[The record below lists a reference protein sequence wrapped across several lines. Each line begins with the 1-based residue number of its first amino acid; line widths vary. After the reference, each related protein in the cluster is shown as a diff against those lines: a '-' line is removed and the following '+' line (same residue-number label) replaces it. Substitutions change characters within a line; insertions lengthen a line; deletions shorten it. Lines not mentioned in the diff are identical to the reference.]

1 MPRISRIRYFPWTGI
16 LLLCLILALW
26 AGESNATPAKK
37 VEITAETADIHLD
50 PDIKSPVIETLNK
63 GMLLTRDSP
72 RTFKREWCYV
82 YFTSEESGAVK
93 SGYIHTSKIRKLFRT
108 TRILTIR

>member
-1 MPRISRIRYFPWTGI
+1 MLPLF
-16 LLLCLILALW
+16 LLLTLLS
-26 AGESNATPAKK
+26 GESNATPAKK
-37 VEITAETADIHLD
+37 LEITAETADIHLD
-50 PDIKSPVIETLNK
+50 PDLESPVIETLNK
-63 GMLLTRDSP
+63 GTLLTRDSP

-93 SGYIHTSKIRKLFRT
+93 SGYVHTSKIRKLFRT